1 LISNVNGVE
10 IDRQSLE
17 IMPDNRN
24 FIMKQHKELASL
36 IARYAENDGV
46 QATSVPRL
54 SIVRV
59 SKPSDPVHAVHKAAI
74 CIIAQGMKQVIVG
87 EEIFRYG
94 PMQHLLVSV
103 DLPVIGQVV
112 GATTEEPYLCVRLE
126 LDMDLCAE
134 MLMKSPPTGAVEP
147 GRGIAIG
154 HTPLEIIDAAI
165 RLLKLHETPDDVEE
179 LAPLIEREILYRL
192 LKSDQGAFIRRMLEP
207 ENRNRNVG
215 RAISWIK
222 ENYAKPIRIEE
233 VASLSGMSA
242 SSLHLHFRQA
252 TAMSPLQYQK
262 QLRLQEARRL
272 IFSHSFDAA
281 RAGYE
286 VGYDSPS
293 QFSREYKRLFGAPP
307 QRDIDRLRSEPQR
320 YADA

>member
-1 LISNVNGVE
+1 ME
-10 IDRQSLE
+10 
-17 IMPDNRN
+17 RN
-24 FIMKQHKELASL
+24 KELASL
-36 IARYAENDGV
+36 IARYAEKDGV
-46 QATSVPRL
+46 HATEVPRL
-54 SIVRV
+54 SIVRI
-59 SKPSDPVHAVHKAAI
+59 SKPSDPVHGVHKAAI
-74 CIIAQGMKQVIVG
+74 CIIAQGRKQVIVG
-87 EEIFRYG
+87 QEMFHYG
-94 PMQHLLVSV
+94 PSQHLLVSV
-103 DLPVIGQVV
+103 DLPVIGQVI
-112 GATTEEPYLCVRLE
+112 GATQDEPYLCVRLD

-134 MLMKSPPTGAVEP
+134 MLMRSGPVSAETGLGLAISDTPP
-147 GRGIAIG
+147 
-154 HTPLEIIDAAI
+154 EIVDAAI
-165 RLLKLHETPDDVEE
+165 RLLKLHETPEDVAE

-207 ENRNRNVG
+207 ENRNRHVS
-215 RAISWIK
+215 RAITWIK

-233 VASLSGMSA
+233 VASLSGMSP
-242 SSLHLHFRQA
+242 SSLHVHFRQA

-272 IFSHSFDAA
+272 IFSQSFDAA
-281 RAGYE
+281 SAGHT

>member
-1 LISNVNGVE
+1 ME
-10 IDRQSLE
+10 RH
-17 IMPDNRN
+17 R
-24 FIMKQHKELASL
+24 ELAGL
-36 IARYAENDGV
+36 IARYTDKDG
-46 QATSVPRL
+46 AHTTSVPRL
-54 SIVRV
+54 SVVRI
-59 SKPSDPVHAVHKAAI
+59 SKPSEPVHSFHKAAF
-74 CIIAQGMKQVIVG
+74 CIIAQGQKHVVAG
-87 EEIFRYG
+87 DEVFRYG

-112 GATTEEPYLCVRLE
+112 NATPEEPYLSMRLE
-126 LDMDLCAE
+126 LDMDICAE
-134 MLMKSPPTGAVEP
+134 MVMRAPPLGSTDPA
-147 GRGIAIG
+147 RGISIRQ
-154 HTPLEIIDAAI
+154 TSPDIIDAAI
-165 RLLKLHETPDDVEE
+165 RLLKLHESPDDIAE

-222 ENYAKPIRIEE
+222 ENYAKPFRIEE
-233 VASLSGMSA
+233 VASISGMSA
-242 SSLHLHFRQA
+242 SSLHMHFRQA

-262 QLRLQEARRL
+262 HLRLQEARRL
-272 IFSHSFDAA
+272 IFSHAFDAA
-281 RAGYE
+281 RAGYT

-320 YADA
+320 YAEA